1 MPVPG
6 ASPALVF
13 MHFLGGSAETWKPVE
28 ERLERDH
35 RCVRLDLPG
44 FGAAATLDGRP
55 VAEMADW
62 IEAEIAGR
70 VSGAWV
76 LVGHSMSA
84 KVALLIARRAAD
96 GERRLA
102 GLSGLVLAAG
112 SPPSP
117 EPMPGGKREEM
128 RGWFEGDAAQSRREA
143 DGFIL
148 ANVSD
153 RLPDTL
159 HERAV
164 ADVLRMSR
172 QAWRHWL
179 EHGSREDLTGSIGTI
194 DTPALLLA
202 GADDAALGPDAQ
214 QALTLP
220 HLTAARL
227 EIVEGAAHLLPME
240 QPDRVASLIGAFVA
254 GLGLAAAGQELETKH
269 GTGHETVHEAGR
281 ITSRTRAALEARAR
295 PDDAGYR
302 PRVLDEAAL
311 ACLRTLVD
319 RILPR
324 PDGLRI
330 DLAARLD
337 AMLAEATGDGWRFA
351 ALPRDQDSYRKGLA
365 TLEEVSRARHGAAFV
380 DVPDAEQDGML
391 DRMAAGSL
399 GAKAPDFLSGAQ
411 MQLWFEE
418 VRGDAARLFMA
429 HPKVQARI
437 GCVAVQTGGDAALTG
452 FAPSEYVLPPLGVRA

>member
-6 ASPALVF
+6 ASPVLVF

-128 RGWFEGDAAQSRREA
+128 LGWFEGDAAQSRREA
-143 DGFIL
+143 DEFIQT
-148 ANVSD
+148 NVSD

-214 QALTLP
+214 QTLTLP
-220 HLTAARL
+220 HLSAARL

-240 QPDRVASLIGAFVA
+240 QPDRVASLIGGFVA
-254 GLGLAAAGQELETKH
+254 GLGLAPAEHEA
-269 GTGHETVHEAGR
+269 GHEAGHMPGR
-281 ITSRTRAALEARAR
+281 ITSRTRAALQARAR

-319 RILPR
+319 RILPQ

-365 TLEEVSRARHGAAFV
+365 TLEEVSRSRHGAAFA
-380 DVPDAEQDGML
+380 DVPDVEQDGML
-391 DRMAAGSL
+391 DRLAAGTL

-452 FAPSEYVLPPLGVRA
+452 FAPSEYVLPPLGARA

>member
-6 ASPALVF
+6 ASPLLVF

-44 FGAAATLDGRP
+44 FGAAATQHGRP

-96 GERRLA
+96 GDKRLA

-128 RGWFEGDAAQSRREA
+128 LGWFEGDMSQSRREA
-143 DGFIL
+143 DGFIR

-153 RLPDTL
+153 RLPDAL

-179 EHGSREDLTGSIGTI
+179 ERGSREDLAGSIGRI
-194 DTPALLLA
+194 DIPALLLA

-227 EIVEGAAHLLPME
+227 EIVENAAHLLPME
-240 QPDRVASLIGAFVA
+240 QPDRIASLIGGFVA
-254 GLGLAAAGQELETKH
+254 GLGLAGEP
-269 GTGHETVHEAGR
+269 GTAP
-281 ITSRTRAALEARAR
+281 ITSRTAAALEARGR
-295 PDDAGYR
+295 PDDAAYR
-302 PRVLDEAAL
+302 PKALDEAAL

-319 RILPR
+319 RILPQ

-337 AMLAEATGDGWRFA
+337 AMLADGVGDGWRFA
-351 ALPRDQDSYRKGLA
+351 ELPPDLACYRKALA
-365 TLEEVSRARHGAAFV
+365 TLEQVSRSRHGAGFT
-380 DVPDAEQDGML
+380 DVPAVEQDGML
-391 DRMAAGSL
+391 DRLAAGTL
-399 GAKAPDFLSGAQ
+399 GAAAPDCLSAAH
-411 MQLWFEE
+411 MRLWFEE

-429 HPKVQARI
+429 HPAVQDRI
-437 GCVAVQTGGDAALTG
+437 GCVAVRTGGDLALTG
-452 FAPSEYVLPPLGVRA
+452 FAPSEYALPPLGARA